1 MIHTPTKTPW
11 SHASV
16 AESGG
21 SAWAVEVTDG
31 VFRNVLSDDYRPP
44 ALPVV
49 AAKLVRLRI
58 FNDDEGKMNASVLDV
73 AGGMLVVSQFTL
85 HAKTKKGTRPS
96 FIRAAHPDHAI
107 PLYEHFVATCSRE
120 LGRDVATGEFGADMQ
135 VELTNDGPVTIWM
148 DTQHRE

>member
-1 MIHTPTKTPW
+1 MRVVVQR
-11 SHASV
+11 ASQAQV
-16 AESGG
+16 NVNGVPKGSIGHGLVVLVGIEDADTEADAE
-21 SAWAVEVTDG
+21 W
-31 VFRNVLSDDYRPP
+31 L
-44 ALPVV
+44 

-107 PLYEHFVATCSRE
+107 PLYEHFVAVCSRE

-148 DTQHRE
+148 DTQHKE

>member
-1 MIHTPTKTPW
+1 MRVVVQR
-11 SHASV
+11 ASQAQV
-16 AESGG
+16 SVNGVPNG
-21 SAWAVEVTDG
+21 SIGHGLV
-31 VFRNVLSDDYRPP
+31 VLVGIEDADTE
-44 ALPVV
+44 ADADWL

-73 AGGMLVVSQFTL
+73 GGGMLVVSQFTL

-107 PLYEHFVATCSRE
+107 PLYERFIATCSRE
-120 LGRDVATGEFGADMQ
+120 LGRDVATGKFGADMQ

-148 DTQHRE
+148 DTQHKE